1 MRCIFFMLNL
11 RIWCVSYSISQF
23 GLITSQVFNSHMW
36 QWLLYWMHSASV
48 GFTVAR
54 SLLWKEV
61 GHSHS
66 RSCLLSQLSLVGEKY
81 FWTKGWD
88 ASLFHCPGHVYPWI
102 NGLWSSKPNI
112 PIKLTSA
119 ATPGIEVLSI
129 SSKVHGLQGT
139 HMLATE
145 MRIWN
150 PQRGK
155 RSMVHTSERI
165 VGVNSKLVF

>member
-1 MRCIFFMLNL
+1 MWI
-11 RIWCVSYSISQF
+11 SYSVSQF

-48 GFTVAR
+48 GFTLAW

-66 RSCLLSQLSLVGEKY
+66 RSCLLSQLSLVVEKY

-88 ASLFHCPGHVYPWI
+88 ASLFHCLGHVYPWI
-102 NGLWSSKPNI
+102 NGFNQANQIYQLSSLVRPHLELRCCQFLPKFMGYRAHTCWLL
-112 PIKLTSA
+112 KWES
-119 ATPGIEVLSI
+119 
-129 SSKVHGLQGT
+129 GT
-139 HMLATE
+139 HRE
-145 MRIWN
+145 
-150 PQRGK
+150 GK
-155 RSMVHTSERI
+155 SMGHTSERI